1 MMYLQASI
9 KLYPG
14 KLPDFISLVNEI
26 APVMNKK
33 HGWKLLGRYAGVISR
48 LNTVVDFWEVPSAD
62 AVTAELAQLLTDPEF
77 KKFAPRISE
86 IVEDEV
92 LTILTKLPIG

>member
-1 MMYLQASI
+1 MLYLQASI

-14 KLPDFISLVNEI
+14 KLPDFISLINDI
-26 APVMNKK
+26 APILNKK
-33 HGWKLLGRYAGVISR
+33 YGWKLLGSYAGVVSR
-48 LNTVVDFWEVPSAD
+48 LNTVVDWWEIPDAN
-62 AVTAELAQLLTDPEF
+62 AVTALLGDVDF
-77 KKFAPRISE
+77 QKWGPRISE

>member
-14 KLPDFISLVNEI
+14 KQQDFIALLNDLI
-26 APVMNKK
+26 PIINKK
-33 HGWKLLGRYAGVISR
+33 HGWKLLGSYAGTISR
-48 LNTVVDFWEVPSAD
+48 LNTVVDMWEVPDAN
-62 AVTAELAQLLTDPEF
+62 AVTALLADPDF
-77 KKFAPRISE
+77 QKWGPRISE

>member
-9 KLYPG
+9 KLHPG
-14 KLPDFISLVNEI
+14 KLQDFISLLNDLTPI
-26 APVMNKK
+26 LNKR
-33 HGWKLLGRYAGVISR
+33 HGWKLVGSFGGMVGR
-48 LNTVVDFWEVPSAD
+48 LNTVVDLWEVPDAN
-62 AVTAELAQLLTDPEF
+62 AVTALLADPEF
-77 KKFAPRISE
+77 AKWGPRIAG

>member
-1 MMYLQASI
+1 MLYLQASI

-14 KLPDFISLVNEI
+14 KLQDFISLINDI
-26 APVMNKK
+26 APVINKN
-33 HGWKLLGRYAGVISR
+33 HGWKLLGSYAGVISR
-48 LNTVVDFWEVPSAD
+48 LNTVVDFWEVPNAD
-62 AVTAELAQLLTDPEF
+62 AVTALLADPEF
-77 KKFAPRISE
+77 EKWGPRINA